1 MKIFLTCPTPWSY
14 CPYYVHTRMSCSS
27 DDACNGSMVMRDHS
41 VPYLLD
47 CYMIDHVAYPD
58 NQLCNKTTIAIG
70 HVNKYPTML
79 YFGIPIHIQSM
90 IAYKIL

>member
-1 MKIFLTCPTPWSY
+1 MKIFLTCRTPWSY

-47 CYMIDHVAYPD
+47 CYMICHVAYPD
-58 NQLCNKTTIAIG
+58 NRLYNKTTIAIG
-70 HVNKYPTML
+70 HVNKYPTMH
-79 YFGIPIHIQSM
+79 YFGIPIHVLSM
-90 IAYKIL
+90 LA